1 MQKNLNTIS
10 TDGGGGGCSI
20 VILERV
26 CGGGIMLKLAP
37 APVVMPN

>member
-10 TDGGGGGCSI
+10 TDGGGVVVQLSSSKGF
-20 VILERV
+20 VE
-26 CGGGIMLKLAP
+26 GGIMLKLAP